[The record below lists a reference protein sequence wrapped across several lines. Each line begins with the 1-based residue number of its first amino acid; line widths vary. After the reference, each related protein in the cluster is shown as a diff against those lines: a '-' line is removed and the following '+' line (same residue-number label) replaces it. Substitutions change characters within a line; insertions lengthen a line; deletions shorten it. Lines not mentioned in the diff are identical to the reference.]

1 VPGVRVGRGEPGPP
15 VKWKDLDV
23 GVKKVDGKKLLVAH
37 EKIKK
42 ILGESIEPFESVRLV
57 QEYRDY
63 WKPDKVKIILLA
75 ESHVFT
81 SDEERN
87 IQTKRRETLPGYPS
101 QYARF
106 VYCLAYG
113 EKSLKQGDASTKRD
127 DGTPQFWKLLYAC
140 NNPGVTG
147 LGDFYPVRKTN
158 TPDEERIQVKI
169 DLLNDLKRKG
179 VWLVDTSIVALYP
192 KDSRTSGLV
201 EKVVKASWDAFTRD
215 VVCACKPE
223 QVICI
228 GKGLE
233 HAIGEDLKKLV
244 SKVTVI
250 YQPNARLRSEEA
262 IKDFKTCGE
271 IVSKQV
277 NG

>member
-1 VPGVRVGRGEPGPP
+1 V
-15 VKWKDLDV
+15 D
-23 GVKKVDGKKLLVAH
+23 VKKLVEAH
-37 EKIKK
+37 KKIKK

-63 WKPDKVKIILLA
+63 WKPGKVKIILLA

-87 IQTKRRETLPGYPS
+87 IQTERRETLPGYPS

-140 NNPGVTG
+140 NNRIKG
-147 LGDFYPVRKTN
+147 LEDFNPVRKKKTK
-158 TPDEERIQVKI
+158 DEERIQAKI
-169 DLLNDLKRKG
+169 DLLKDLKKKG

-192 KDSRTSGLV
+192 KDSKTRGLV

-228 GKGLE
+228 GKGVK

-244 SKVTVI
+244 SKVTAI
-250 YQPNARLRSEEA
+250 NQPNARLRSEEA
-262 IKDFKTCGE
+262 IKDFKTCGD

>member
-1 VPGVRVGRGEPGPP
+1 
-15 VKWKDLDV
+15 LDINN
-23 GVKKVDGKKLLVAH
+23 LIAAYH
-37 EKIKK
+37 ELKEIM
-42 ILGESIEPFESVRLV
+42 GGNTEPFDSVRLV
-57 QEYRDY
+57 QEYREY
-63 WKPDKVKIILLA
+63 WKPDKVKTILLA

-81 SDEERN
+81 SDEERS
-87 IQTKRRETLPGYPS
+87 IKTKHLGGLPGYPS

-127 DGTPQFWKLLYAC
+127 DGTPQFWKLFYAC
-140 NNPGVTG
+140 NNRIKG
-147 LGDFYPVRKTN
+147 LEDFYPVRKKKTS
-158 TPDEERIQVKI
+158 DDGRIQAKI
-169 DLLNDLKRKG
+169 GLLEELKRKG

-192 KDSRTSGLV
+192 KDSKPRGLV

-228 GKGLE
+228 GKGVE

-250 YQPNARLRSEEA
+250 NQPNARLRSEEA
-262 IKDFKTCGE
+262 LKDFKTCGA